1 MSKNLSQVT
10 KDQIKDLIV
19 KTVKQ
24 EKPETAKQLI
34 ALMQQNHAITPEE
47 TSNLL
52 IELENENRLRFTRHE
67 LSKPSSAREYIF
79 SKQATWYWTTILL
92 ATVITIAVF
101 TITGDSVPLVFFRYS
116 LGIIF
121 VLFLPG
127 FTLVKVLFPAKIP
140 LKTSL
145 ESTDM
150 IERVA
155 LSFGMSLALV
165 PIVGLILN
173 FTPWGIKLTTIILS
187 LIALTV
193 VFATAS
199 ILREHHTKLGPAQ
212 TKR

>member
-1 MSKNLSQVT
+1 VSKNLSQVT

-121 VLFLPG
+121 VLFLQ
-127 FTLVKVLFPAKIP
+127 V
-140 LKTSL
+140 SH
-145 ESTDM
+145 S
-150 IERVA
+150 
-155 LSFGMSLALV
+155 
-165 PIVGLILN
+165 
-173 FTPWGIKLTTIILS
+173 
-187 LIALTV
+187 
-193 VFATAS
+193 
-199 ILREHHTKLGPAQ
+199 
-212 TKR
+212 